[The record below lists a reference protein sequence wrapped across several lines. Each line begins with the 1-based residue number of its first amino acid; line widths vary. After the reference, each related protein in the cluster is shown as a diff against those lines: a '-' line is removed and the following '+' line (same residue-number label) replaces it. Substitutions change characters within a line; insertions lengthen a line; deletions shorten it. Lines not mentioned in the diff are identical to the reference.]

1 MERMM
6 ICKDC
11 GSPKIENRD
20 QQLCASCNKVWRKT
34 RQVTPQEPAP
44 PIKKRSDIMTK
55 MMAIYR
61 PKAAKFLVG
70 KRCAVFP
77 DQKATQVHHMYTR
90 SIDDFADEWAVN
102 NNMPYLLDERYWLP
116 VSAEGHKKITDDSDW
131 AWRNGFSFK
140 RVADKMFQ
148 RTVND

>member
-1 MERMM
+1 MM

-11 GSPKIENRD
+11 GSDKIENRD
-20 QQLCASCNKVWRKT
+20 QQLCASCNKIWRKT

-55 MMAIYR
+55 MIAIYR

-102 NNMPYLLDERYWLP
+102 NNMPYLLDER
-116 VSAEGHKKITDDSDW
+116 
-131 AWRNGFSFK
+131 
-140 RVADKMFQ
+140 
-148 RTVND
+148 

>member
-1 MERMM
+1 M

-11 GSPKIENRD
+11 GSDKIENRD
-20 QQLCASCNKVWRKT
+20 QQLCASCNKIWRKT
-34 RQVTPQEPAP
+34 RQVAPQEPAP

-102 NNMPYLLDERYWLP
+102 NNIPYLLDERFWLP
-116 VSAEGHKKITDDSDW
+116 TSDDGHKKITEDSKW
-131 AWRNGFSFK
+131 AWENGFSFK
-140 RVADKMFQ
+140 RVGDKMFQ
-148 RTVND
+148 KESTATQ